1 MLKVGVGL
9 EGCDGGVGGCE
20 EVEEEGGE
28 EEDVEGDGEGEG
40 RVEEVTA
47 TAVRGF
53 EGGALIFTVSFGV
66 CTGLLGCEG
75 GVLALGASFCT

>member
-1 MLKVGVGL
+1 MGL
-9 EGCDGGVGGCE
+9 EGCEGGVGGCK
-20 EVEEEGGE
+20 EVAEEGGE
-28 EEDVEGDGEGEG
+28 EEAVEGDGEEG

-53 EGGALIFTVSFGV
+53 EGGTLILTVSFCG
-66 CTGLLGCEG
+66 CTGLVGCEG